1 MAIEGPIKELNL
13 MDLFQLLAMS
23 RKSGVLTLDST
34 QNVGQVFFSNG
45 NITRATLQQGEEKLG
60 QKMVR
65 DGKLSAGEVD
75 SLLAEQSGR
84 KPRKPLGTLAMEM
97 ASLPKNVVMEKLRA
111 QVEDVVAII
120 MDWHDGYFRFEE
132 MELPADQDL
141 GFSLVTE
148 NVIMEVSRR
157 LDEWS
162 KIRSRLPDLDM
173 VLVLSPVS
181 DVTTGKLD
189 IRPEEWL
196 ILASIDGRRT
206 ARQVIQAVGGGEFET
221 AKVIYGLIATG
232 LVRVT
237 SRRSPLE
244 MEVQQ
249 PARDPLAGGVE
260 KLGAGDVR
268 GAIEAFNRIL
278 QQEPENPAAHL
289 HLAEAFYQS
298 ESLDEA
304 VMEYKLA
311 SQGQDND
318 PEINY
323 LLGYAYAKLGRLEL
337 AVERWERYLAY
348 AGGEARAQ
356 QVRDLVRLAVKWA
369 ESLEQRSPAWAAA
382 KPKRAAAEG
391 PRAEDGQLP
400 SEAKAWLERMRSAR
414 TTRK

>member
-60 QKMVR
+60 QKLAR
-65 DGKLSAGEVD
+65 DGKLSPGEVD
-75 SLLAEQSGR
+75 SLLQEQSGR
-84 KPRKPLGTLAMEM
+84 KPRKPLGTLAVE
-97 ASLPKNVVMEKLRA
+97 AAGLPKNVVMEKLRA

-132 MELPADQDL
+132 MDLPPDQDL

-162 KIRSRLPDLDM
+162 KIRTRLPDLDM
-173 VLVLSPVS
+173 VLVLSPGS
-181 DVTTGKLD
+181 DVTSGKLD
-189 IRPEEWL
+189 IKPEEWL

-206 ARQVIQAVGGGEFET
+206 ARQVIQSVGGEEFET

-232 LVRVT
+232 LVKVT
-237 SRRSPLE
+237 GRKVPLE

-249 PARDPLAGGVE
+249 PAQDPLSNSVAQLRRGE
-260 KLGAGDVR
+260 VR
-268 GAIEAFNRIL
+268 EAIEGLSRIL
-278 QQEPENPAAHL
+278 QQEPDNAVAHL
-289 HLAEAFYQS
+289 HLGEAYYQS
-298 ESLDEA
+298 ESYDEA
-304 VMEYKLA
+304 VMEFKLA

-323 LLGYAYAKLGRLEL
+323 LLGYTYAKLGRLEL
-337 AVERWERYLAY
+337 AVERWEKFLAF
-348 AGGEARAQ
+348 AGDQARAQ
-356 QVRDLVRLAVKWA
+356 EVRELVRLAVKWA
-369 ESLEQRSPAWAAA
+369 ESLEQRKPSWTATAA
-382 KPKRAAAEG
+382 KAGSKPAQTESA
-391 PRAEDGQLP
+391 QLP
-400 SEAKAWLERMRSAR
+400 TEAKAWLEKMRNTR
-414 TTRK
+414 TLKR